1 MEEKVEKR
9 LAEIEEE
16 ISQLNRKIVDLK
28 EEERRLSVTYEDYT
42 GKYIKFEDFGCRYI
56 YMYVKEQIYENG
68 KCFIV
73 GPAMIYSITAKT
85 SSYSLMGEYMTE
97 LVYIHQEIKEIEKS
111 EFQDKFEKI
120 SKNFT
125 ESFRRKI
132 KTNSN

>member
-1 MEEKVEKR
+1 
-9 LAEIEEE
+9 
-16 ISQLNRKIVDLK
+16 
-28 EEERRLSVTYEDYT
+28 
-42 GKYIKFEDFGCRYI
+42 
-56 YMYVKEQIYENG
+56 MYVKEQIYENG

-97 LVYIHQEIKEIEKS
+97 LVYIHQEIKEIERS
-111 EFQDKFEKI
+111 EFQDKFERT

-132 KTNSN
+132 ETNSN

>member
-1 MEEKVEKR
+1 MEENVEKR

-16 ISQLNRKIVDLK
+16 ISQLNKKIVDLK
-28 EEERRLSVTYEDYT
+28 EEERRLSITYEDYT
-42 GKYIKFEDFGCRYI
+42 GKYIKFDDFGCRYI

-97 LVYIHQEIKEIEKS
+97 LVYIHQEIKEIERS
-111 EFQDKFEKI
+111 EFQDKFERT

-132 KTNSN
+132 ETNSN

>member
-28 EEERRLSVTYEDYT
+28 EEERRLSVTYENYT
-42 GKYIKFEDFGCRYI
+42 GKYIKFEDFGCRHI
-56 YMYVKEQIYENG
+56 YMYVKKQIYENG

-97 LVYIHQEIKEIEKS
+97 LVYIHQEIKEIEKL